1 MLKQKEQEEAKRQRK
16 EARAALREKHRL
28 GLLKEVIQNEIMKQA
43 VLEEYNTKLKIYDVK
58 DPASSNDGIIVI
70 GGLIGELIISF
81 TCLLDFI
88 LATPSNENFQFSV
101 ETIEAYLMDLLCAE
115 DSHF

>member
-1 MLKQKEQEEAKRQRK
+1 M
-16 EARAALREKHRL
+16 
-28 GLLKEVIQNEIMKQA
+28 
-43 VLEEYNTKLKIYDVK
+43 EEYNTKLKIYDVK

-101 ETIEAYLMDLLCAE
+101 ETIEAYLMDLLWAE